1 MVQQTT
7 ATLPKRDLL
16 RPSEVAD
23 YFGMSVKTIY
33 GWINEGKIS
42 VVRIG
47 PSESIRITKE
57 AVEGLIHA
65 EKL

>member
-1 MVQQTT
+1 MVQ
-7 ATLPKRDLL
+7 ATVTLLKRDLL

-33 GWINEGKIS
+33 GWINEGKID

-57 AVEGLIHA
+57 AVEVLIHH